1 MSSLTWSADQVRA
14 LEIGAKIPSSLKSVW
29 TMTGPA
35 GSGKTSLMLEFIKM
49 FEAKKI
55 EVNVLAPTGKAALVI
70 QKKTEHDAST
80 IHSAL
85 YGGARKVDGRLI
97 FERPREVC
105 APGGVVIVDES
116 SMVGQKLYRDLNLKL
131 PPRAHILYV
140 GDKAQLEPV
149 NDTWGPALDDADIQL
164 VEVHRQALDNPILYC
179 ATEVRNGRPFRAW
192 VPGRC
197 EVSAGDPIEWYIN
210 RMDKDAVLLT
220 CMNNVRH
227 DMNAGIRENLGI
239 AHELVAVGD
248 RLVCL
253 TNHKHTGVPNGETL
267 TVTQVWPNGEDYLVL
282 TQEYPGIEFELRSY
296 LRGDSAKDSYYELT
310 KRMKPH
316 TILHWDYGY
325 ALTVHKSQGS
335 QYTNVGFIRDSWYY
349 RLKTSPQEKDTDFV
363 RRLTYTAVTRAV
375 ESLTIF

>member
-1 MSSLTWSADQVRA
+1 MSSLTWSPDQMRA
-14 LEIGAKIPSSLKSVW
+14 IELGAKIPSSAKSVW

-35 GSGKTSLMLEFIKM
+35 GSGKTSLMTEFLKV
-49 FEAKKI
+49 FEDKGI
-55 EVNVLAPTGKAALVI
+55 QTTVLAPTGKAALVI
-70 QKKTEHDAST
+70 QKKTGHDAST

-85 YGGARKVDGRLI
+85 YGGARRVNGRLV
-97 FERPREVC
+97 FESPREVC
-105 APGGVVIVDES
+105 EPGGMVVVDES
-116 SMVGQKLYRDLNLKL
+116 SQVDNRVYRDLNLKL

-149 NDTWGPALDDADIQL
+149 NGTWGPNLDDADIQL
-164 VEVHRQALDNPILYC
+164 TEVHRQALDNPILAC
-179 ATEVRNGRPFRAW
+179 ATEVRHGRPFRAW

-197 EVSAGDPIEWYIN
+197 ETSAQNPIEWYVQN
-210 RMDKDAVLLT
+210 KDKDAALLT
-220 CMNNVRH
+220 CTNAVRY
-227 DMNAGIRENLGI
+227 DLNMGIREALGFTD
-239 AHELVAVGD
+239 ELVCVGD
-248 RLVCL
+248 KIVCL
-253 TNHKHTGVPNGETL
+253 ANHKHTGVPNGETL
-267 TVTQVWPNGEDYLVL
+267 TVVEVRVYEEDYFVL
-282 TQEYPGIEFELRSY
+282 TAEYPGVEFELRSY
-296 LRGDSAKDSYYELT
+296 LRGDGAKESYYELT

-335 QYTNVGFIRDSWYY
+335 QYANVGFIRDSWYY

>member
-1 MSSLTWSADQVRA
+1 MSSLTWSPDQVRA
-14 LEIGAKIPSSLKSVW
+14 IELGARIPSSHKSVW

-35 GSGKTSLMLEFIKM
+35 GSGKTSLMQEFIKDY
-49 FEAKKI
+49 EARGIK
-55 EVNVLAPTGKAALVI
+55 VAVLAPTGKAALVI
-70 QKKTEHDAST
+70 QKKTSHDAAT

-105 APGGVVIVDES
+105 APGGMVIVDES
-116 SMVGQKLYRDLNLKL
+116 SMVGTKLYRDLNLKL
-131 PPRAHILYV
+131 PAGAHILYV

-149 NDTWGPALDDADIQL
+149 NDVWGPGLDNADIQL
-164 VEVHRQALDNPILYC
+164 TEVHRQALDNPILAC
-179 ATEVRNGRPFRAW
+179 ATSVREGRPYSAW
-192 VPGRC
+192 VPGKC
-197 EVSAGDPIEWYIN
+197 ETSRGDPVEWYIN
-210 RMDKDAVLLT
+210 RMHKDTVLLT

-227 DMNAGIRENLGI
+227 DMNAGIRDALGI
-239 AHELVAVGD
+239 SHELVAVGD
-248 RLVCL
+248 KIVCL

-267 TVTQVWPNGEDYLVL
+267 TVQQVWPNGEDYLIL
-282 TQEYPGIEFELRSY
+282 TLEYPGIEFDLRSY

-335 QYTNVGFIRDSWYY
+335 QYQNVGFVRDSWYY
-349 RLKTSPQEKDTDFV
+349 RLKTSAQEKDTAFV
-363 RRLTYTAVTRAV
+363 RRLTYTAVTRAT